1 MKNGVGL
8 CLAAIL
14 CGAAQAADPAPRAQ
28 TPSVAPVPAAHATAR
43 KPLDLRVGDVR
54 KYMMPNE
61 FRAALGAPDAD
72 KNTVVVQGTR
82 DVPPLKSQQPL
93 PGALIAPFWAMAH
106 PLQSWRIFVPD
117 VNRPPDGP
125 TVDKVPPP
133 IFRWGP

>member
-1 MKNGVGL
+1 MRQGVGWGFAL
-8 CLAAIL
+8 VL
-14 CGAAQAADPAPRAQ
+14 CGAAQAAEPPVRATPAQ
-28 TPSVAPVPAAHATAR
+28 TAPLPVTRVPTK

-61 FRAALGAPDAD
+61 FQATLSAPDAD
-72 KNTVVVQGTR
+72 KNTVVVEGTR
-82 DVPPLKSQQPL
+82 DLPPLKSQQPI
-93 PGALIAPFWAMAH
+93 PNAIIAPFWAMAH
-106 PLQSWRIFVPD
+106 PLQAWKIFVPD